1 MALAYTAPTW
11 TDGSGEGISAS
22 NLQAISN
29 CIEGLVQGSDK
40 AVHGISMSGST
51 ITLTFADGSQETAT
65 MSGLKG
71 ISSIAKTGSSGLV
84 DTYTVTY
91 TDGTTSTFTV
101 TNGAAGSAPTIT
113 MTASADATSSPTPTV
128 AVTKTGTDENPNFAL
143 AFSGLKGSKG
153 DTGDPGPAGQDG
165 QDGQD
170 GADGFSP
177 AVTITT
183 ITGGHRVNITDEDHP
198 AGQNFDVMDGQDGA
212 SDWSD
217 IQNKPNF
224 ATVATSGSYADLS
237 NTPDL
242 TTLEKKGVELTQ
254 AQYDALAVK
263 DPLVDYYITDGQTY
277 PAIDDSDVS
286 LSKTWSSNKIHG
298 LLGLKIKTFQSSTY
312 TANGTNTYKYFLQQ
326 MFSELTTAISNL
338 GDNEYLWLDSIFMTV
353 QMQQNRNHFYKK
365 GDAPTSISVY
375 GIFENS
381 ASTQIGYY
389 NSILSA
395 TLNDNKRAYMMVTF
409 SNNSVSSGDNSGS
422 VPTSGTAMYLNYYI
436 MEV

>member
-1 MALAYTAPTW
+1 MALAYTAPIW

-40 AVHGISMSGST
+40 AVHTLAMSNST
-51 ITLTFADGSQETAT
+51 ITLTFADGTQETVTAT
-65 MSGLKG
+65 GLKG
-71 ISSIAKTGSSGLV
+71 VSTITKTATVGLV
-84 DTYTVTY
+84 DTYTITY
-91 TDGTTSTFTV
+91 SDGSTSTFTI

-113 MTASADATSSPTPTV
+113 MTASTDAVSSPTPTV

-153 DTGDPGPAGQDG
+153 DTGAPGA
-165 QDGQD
+165 D

-237 NTPDL
+237 NKPDL
-242 TTLEKKGVELTQ
+242 TTLEKKGVEVTQ
-254 AQYDALAVK
+254 AEYDALVLAGEI

-286 LSKTWSSNKIHG
+286 LSKTWSSNKIRS

-312 TANGTNTYKYFLQQ
+312 TANGTNTYRYYLQQ
-326 MFSELTTAISNL
+326 MFIELQNAISNL
-338 GDNEYLWLDSIFMTV
+338 GDNEYLWLDSIYMLI
-353 QMQQNRNHFYKK
+353 QLQQNRNHFYKK
-365 GDAPTSISVY
+365 GDNVTSMSAY
-375 GIFENS
+375 GIYENS
-381 ASTQIGYY
+381 AGTQLGV
-389 NSILSA
+389 NTVILSA
-395 TLNDNKRAYMMVTF
+395 TLTECKRAYVTF
-409 SNNSVSSGDNSGS
+409 TFGGATTSGDASTGS
-422 VPTSGTAMYLNYYI
+422 PASGTVMYLNYYI